1 MRQGNG
7 SDLLGLKDPRST
19 KIGIIYV
26 GPNDDRKNV
35 LTAILTQEKLGRK
48 QIAIVLPQNQPNKAF
63 QRPQDFDDLKAVR
76 RKLRAQLIFIA
87 PPGSD
92 PAEFARQRRFS
103 VYSSLES
110 YTNALRAES
119 SPNETPT
126 KQKKGRLFSF
136 GEKAVPLATAIAGR
150 AAIIGLSSKNGRS
163 FSVTP
168 SKPNNTIAKNI
179 SNRAHSPYADLPT
192 VDLGQQAPLSQ
203 RSGASSLPT
212 SATGTMDTSSPPTT
226 DKKSVATASSTADLI
241 TQDTQQPV
249 DLDMPSTS
257 MDEDWDALPPAPLV
271 SSTQTN
277 APVASLPPDTT
288 PSSTLS
294 SAPETPDS
302 TIEAGPEL
310 PPSPQASPD
319 RSTAKPPTVGAES
332 TATSIGQPSIASL
345 ANNRSSQGH
354 HTGKTAAMI
363 GTKAVAPV
371 QQKVGMGHSSVRS
384 NQSTQAE
391 ITHKRSSS
399 NNLNEVFAIIAI
411 LLLLGAGI
419 ASCESGFLNPFA
431 SAKTVITITP
441 RSNVEQDSYVIQ
453 AVTSHA
459 DPAKRQVSLRLLT
472 FSPPQQSKSVTAT
485 GHAQTAAKAA
495 TGQLTFYNGSATQ
508 DYWVGSDTTIPGS
521 NGVSVVPDSPV
532 DVPVSNPPTFGSI
545 TVNAHV
551 TTSGTNGNM
560 AAGAINGTCCAAS
573 GNITVVGSAFTGG
586 QDGENYT
593 YLQQSDVDNV
603 VNQLKPVLS
612 QQAQKGFNSQIKPN
626 EQLVGTPQC
635 TTTPKADQPIGKQ
648 GKNVTSANITVN
660 ATCTGFVYD
669 ASGART
675 LVQKL
680 LTRNAASSLG
690 QGYVLAGT
698 IITKPTVTDVQDDI
712 VTLQVAAAGI
722 WYYQF
727 DDSQEQTLAKQ
738 LVNASRATAQKLLNG
753 SNWIANAKIDLA
765 DGGDTLPNDPNQ
777 IRIAVAGVSGASL
790 ANLPALP
797 AV

>member
-26 GPNDDRKNV
+26 GPSDDRKNV

-63 QRPQDFDDLKAVR
+63 QRPQDFDDLKTIR
-76 RKLRAQLIFIA
+76 RRLRAQLIFIA
-87 PPGSD
+87 PPGTG

-110 YTNALRAES
+110 YTNALRAEQ

-136 GEKAVPLATAIAGR
+136 GEKAVPLATAIAGG
-150 AAIIGLSSKNGRS
+150 AAIIGFSSKNDRS

-168 SKPNNTIAKNI
+168 STPNNTIAKNG
-179 SNRAHSPYADLPT
+179 SNHAHSPYADLPT
-192 VDLGQQAPLSQ
+192 VDLSQQAPLSQ
-203 RSGASSLPT
+203 RSGDSSLPT
-212 SATGTMDTSSPPTT
+212 SATGTIDTSSPLTT
-226 DKKSVATASSTADLI
+226 DKNSVAAASSGAADLI
-241 TQDTQQPV
+241 THDTQQPV
-249 DLDMPSTS
+249 ALDVPSTS
-257 MDEDWDALPPAPLV
+257 MDEDWDALPPASLV
-271 SSTQTN
+271 SSPQTN

-294 SAPETPDS
+294 SMPETPDS
-302 TIEAGPEL
+302 TIEAGPSIIEQ
-310 PPSPQASPD
+310 PPSPQVSPD

-332 TATSIGQPSIASL
+332 TATSTEQPSIAPL
-345 ANNRSSQGH
+345 ANNRSSQEH

-371 QQKVGMGHSSVRS
+371 QQKVGMGRSSVRG
-384 NQSTQAE
+384 NQSTQAG
-391 ITHKRSSS
+391 ITRKRSSS
-399 NNLNEVFAIIAI
+399 NNLNVIFAMIAV
-411 LLLLGAGI
+411 LLLIVAGI
-419 ASCESGFLNPFA
+419 ASCLLNPLA

-441 RSNVEQDSYVIQ
+441 RSKVEKDSYVIQ
-453 AVTSHA
+453 AVTSHV
-459 DPAKRQVSLRLLT
+459 DLAKRQVSLRQLT

-485 GHAQTAAKAA
+485 GHAKTMAKAA
-495 TGQLTFYNGSATQ
+495 TGQLTFYNGSAQ
-508 DYWVGSDTTIPGS
+508 DYWISADTTIAGP
-521 NGVSVVPDSPV
+521 NGVSVVPDEPV
-532 DVPVSNPPTFGSI
+532 HVPSAQLPNVGST
-545 TVNAHV
+545 TVDAHA
-551 TTSGTNGNM
+551 TISGTNGNM
-560 AAGAINGTCCAAS
+560 ADGAINESCCVS
-573 GNITVVGSAFTGG
+573 GDFIKVVSAAFTGG

-635 TTTPKADQPIGKQ
+635 TTTSKADQPIGKQ
-648 GKNVTSANITVN
+648 GKNVTSANVTIS
-660 ATCTGFVYD
+660 ATCTGLVYD

-675 LVQKL
+675 LAQKL
-680 LTRNAASSLG
+680 LIGKASSLG

-698 IITKPTVTDVQDDI
+698 IITKLTVTDVQDDI
-712 VTLQVAAAGI
+712 ITLQVAAAGI

-727 DDSQEQTLAKQ
+727 ADSQKQTLAKQ
-738 LVNASRATAQKLLNG
+738 LVNASRGTAQKLLNDYNG
-753 SNWIANAKIDLA
+753 IAKARIDVA
-765 DGGDTLPNDPNQ
+765 DSGDTLPNDPNQ
-777 IRIAVAGVSGASL
+777 IRITVAGVSGASS
-790 ANLPALP
+790 AALP
-797 AV
+797 VMPAI

>member
-1 MRQGNG
+1 M
-7 SDLLGLKDPRST
+7 
-19 KIGIIYV
+19 
-26 GPNDDRKNV
+26 
-35 LTAILTQEKLGRK
+35 IL
-48 QIAIVLPQNQPNKAF
+48 
-63 QRPQDFDDLKAVR
+63 RPSGASC
-76 RKLRAQLIFIA
+76 RAQLIFIA

-241 TQDTQQPV
+241 TQDTQKPV

-257 MDEDWDALPPAPLV
+257 MDEDWDTLPPAPLV

-419 ASCESGFLNPFA
+419 ASCKSGFLNPFA

-459 DPAKRQVSLRLLT
+459 DPAKRQVSLRQLT

-495 TGQLTFYNGSATQ
+495 TGQLTFYNGSAT
-508 DYWVGSDTTIPGS
+508 
-521 NGVSVVPDSPV
+521 
-532 DVPVSNPPTFGSI
+532 
-545 TVNAHV
+545 
-551 TTSGTNGNM
+551 
-560 AAGAINGTCCAAS
+560 
-573 GNITVVGSAFTGG
+573 
-586 QDGENYT
+586 
-593 YLQQSDVDNV
+593 
-603 VNQLKPVLS
+603 
-612 QQAQKGFNSQIKPN
+612 
-626 EQLVGTPQC
+626 
-635 TTTPKADQPIGKQ
+635 
-648 GKNVTSANITVN
+648 
-660 ATCTGFVYD
+660 
-669 ASGART
+669 R
-675 LVQKL
+675 L
-680 LTRNAASSLG
+680 LGRL
-690 QGYVLAGT
+690 
-698 IITKPTVTDVQDDI
+698 
-712 VTLQVAAAGI
+712 
-722 WYYQF
+722 
-727 DDSQEQTLAKQ
+727 
-738 LVNASRATAQKLLNG
+738 
-753 SNWIANAKIDLA
+753 
-765 DGGDTLPNDPNQ
+765 
-777 IRIAVAGVSGASL
+777 
-790 ANLPALP
+790 
-797 AV
+797 